1 MSTAQAATEAPP
13 VAATVDESP
22 DRMLR
27 RLLRSNGGRLGIAI
41 VGVMVL
47 VSFVGPAIAP
57 YDETDVVGR
66 AYEAPSSAFPLGTDF
81 LGHDVLSRLLYGGD
95 TVVILSVL
103 STFLPYLIGV
113 PLGMLLGYRRGA
125 VSSLTMRAVD
135 VMLAFPALIFV
146 LILLSGLGTELWVI
160 VLGITLI
167 TVPRVIRLVRAVAE
181 ELSVRGFVEAAELRG
196 DSSLRIVTRE
206 MLPNVWT
213 PVLAD
218 LGVRFAGTAALV
230 ASLSFLGF
238 GLQPPDA
245 DWGVMIYENR
255 SGMTLAPLGVLAPV
269 ACIGILM
276 VGANMLGDAI
286 ARTVGRGVDVVD
298 RYT

>member
-1 MSTAQAATEAPP
+1 
-13 VAATVDESP
+13 
-22 DRMLR
+22 
-27 RLLRSNGGRLGIAI
+27 
-41 VGVMVL
+41 
-47 VSFVGPAIAP
+47 
-57 YDETDVVGR
+57 
-66 AYEAPSSAFPLGTDF
+66 
-81 LGHDVLSRLLYGGD
+81 VLSRLLYGGD
-95 TVVILSVL
+95 TVVVLSVL

-113 PLGMLLGYRRGA
+113 PVGMLLGYRRGMMA
-125 VSSLTMRAVD
+125 SLTMRAVD

-167 TVPRVIRLVRAVAE
+167 TLPRVIRLVRAVAE

-196 DSSLRIVTRE
+196 DSPLRIVTRE

-213 PVLAD
+213 PILAD